1 MSLNYKRTID
11 ELKQRINEMR
21 TDLFSLRYNTEEM
34 KTRYMDIFDASHHL
48 FNAIIAN
55 KMDMNMLNLMLNKL
69 GQKMSSIKEEDADNV
84 DREMGKILADKY
96 LYPTIGKQP
105 ALSKEKENEL
115 IKKVKEENA
124 KSEEKLTK
132 LNSGEMTQ
140 EEFHKGKTRI
150 QELDLN

>member
-1 MSLNYKRTID
+1 MSINYQGTID
-11 ELKQRINEMR
+11 LLKQRITEMR
-21 TDLFSLRYNTEEM
+21 TDLFSLRYNTEQM
-34 KTRYMDIFDASHHL
+34 KEKYTDIFNASHHL

-69 GQKMSSIKEEDADNV
+69 DQKMASNEEQADNV

-115 IKKVKEENA
+115 IRKVKEENA
-124 KSEEKLTK
+124 KSEEKLEK
-132 LNSGEMTQ
+132 FNSGDITE
-140 EEFHKGKTRI
+140 EEFYQGKTRVKK
-150 QELDLN
+150 LDLN